1 MNRLGVIIPA
11 RNESLTIGRMVERT
25 RAAVPGASVV
35 VVDDGSID
43 ATGLIARSAGAGVIR
58 HPCQLGY
65 AEAVVTGLAW
75 AARQHLDVVA
85 LLDADEQHDPDDIP
99 KLLEVL
105 ERSEADVVVASR
117 SRQVGQDP
125 RSWAGRVGNALF
137 SATVKLLTG
146 NRIADTSSGFKVL
159 RREAYSDL
167 ADSHFVD
174 FHAESLI
181 FLLAEGFRI
190 VEHPVR
196 MDRRVTGRSMHRW
209 TSWFVYPAKTALM
222 MLVNVRKRNRRSLS

>member
-11 RNESLTIGRMVERT
+11 LNESLTIGRMVERT
-25 RAAVPGASVV
+25 RAVVPAASLV

-43 ATGLIARSAGAGVIR
+43 ATGLIARSAGAEVLR

-65 AEAVVTGLAW
+65 AEAVLTGLGW
-75 AARQHLDVVA
+75 AARQHWDVVV

-105 ERSEADVVVASR
+105 ASSGADVVVASR
-117 SRQVGQDP
+117 QVGEDP
-125 RSWAGRVGNALF
+125 RSRAGRVGNALF
-137 SATVKLLTG
+137 SATVKVLTG

-159 RREAYSDL
+159 RREAYMDL

-174 FHAESLI
+174 FHAES
-181 FLLAEGFRI
+181 
-190 VEHPVR
+190 
-196 MDRRVTGRSMHRW
+196 
-209 TSWFVYPAKTALM
+209 
-222 MLVNVRKRNRRSLS
+222 